1 MGASAMIYEHRTYTV
16 AHGLMDEYLLRYET
30 HALPLQQK
38 HLGRLVGFFV
48 TDIGPLNQV
57 IHIWAYDSLAQREKC
72 RAAMEADPAWEAF
85 KRINQGSFV
94 QQDVK
99 MLRPTRFSPLP

>member
-1 MGASAMIYEHRTYTV
+1 
-16 AHGLMDEYLLRYET
+16 MDEYLVRYET

-57 IHIWAYDSLAQREKC
+57 LHIWAYDSLAQREHC

-85 KRINQGSFV
+85 KHINRGSFV

-99 MLRPTRFSPLP
+99 ILRPTRFSPLP